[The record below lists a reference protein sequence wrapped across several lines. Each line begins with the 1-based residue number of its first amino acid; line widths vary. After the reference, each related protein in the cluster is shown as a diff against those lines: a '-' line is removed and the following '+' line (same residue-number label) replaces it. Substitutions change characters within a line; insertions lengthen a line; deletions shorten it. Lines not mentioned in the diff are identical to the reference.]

1 LGYGGGFSGN
11 VFPGWFGWS
20 KDNFTYGLNA
30 GNGIGDQIANC
41 NGLATNF
48 GAALAG
54 DTVNATNSTSKFTTA
69 RATYDAAV
77 ISRVIPCFGARA
89 GYTHWWA
96 DNLRSNID
104 FSMNHQD
111 VASQLIGAS
120 GAGSVNKELDLAHI
134 NLIWSPAAF
143 LDLGIEGA
151 WGHRQVVDNI
161 RGDAYT
167 VQTSMKFR
175 F

>member
-1 LGYGGGFSGN
+1 
-11 VFPGWFGWS
+11 V
-20 KDNFTYGLNA
+20 
-30 GNGIGDQIANC
+30 
-41 NGLATNF
+41 ATNF
-48 GAALAG
+48 GGALAG
-54 DTVNATNSTSKFTTA
+54 QTVNATNSTSFFTTN
-69 RATYDAAV
+69 RKLYDAAV
-77 ISRVIPCFGARA
+77 ISREIPCFSARG

-111 VASQLIGAS
+111 VASQLVGIGS
-120 GAGSVNKELDLAHI
+120 TVNKELEITHL

-151 WGHRQVVDNI
+151 WGHRQVVNNA

-167 VQTSMKFR
+167 MQTSMKFR